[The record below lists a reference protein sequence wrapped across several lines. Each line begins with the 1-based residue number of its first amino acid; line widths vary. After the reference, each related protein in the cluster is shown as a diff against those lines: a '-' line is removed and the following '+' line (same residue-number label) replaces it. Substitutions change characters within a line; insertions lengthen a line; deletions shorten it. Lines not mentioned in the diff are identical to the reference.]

1 MDLLGGSVPD
11 ESTILAFRHLLGEK
25 ELAEKIF
32 KVVNQRLEDQGLM
45 MGQGT
50 GVAATIINAP
60 GSRKNKRREVEPEMR
75 QAGKGKQCFYGVPP
89 GYGMEAHIGVDK
101 DSGLIHAV
109 VNRAANVHD
118 LAPAS
123 ELLDGGE
130 DVVYG
135 DAGYQGL
142 EGRGEMENKR
152 AECRIA
158 MRPGD
163 RRQVSNGPEEQ
174 LQEWCEEP
182 EPM

>member
-1 MDLLGGSVPD
+1 MEAP
-11 ESTILAFRHLLGEK
+11 EK
-25 ELAEKIF
+25 LAEKIF
-32 KVVNQRLEDQGLM
+32 KVVNQCLEDHGLL

-60 GSRKNKRREVEPEMR
+60 SSRKNKRREVDPEMR
-75 QAGKGKQCFYGVPP
+75 QTRKGNQCFYGVPP

-101 DSGLIHAV
+101 DSRLIHAV
-109 VNRAANVHD
+109 VSTAANVHD

-152 AECRIA
+152 VECRIA
-158 MRPGD
+158 MRPGEQ
-163 RRQVSNGPEEQ
+163 RQLSNGPEDQ
-174 LQEWCEEP
+174 RQEWCEEP
-182 EPM
+182 KPM